1 MTRGRPI
8 IGVTCDVRIPR
19 AGARAYDLICDHRYV
34 EAVKRAGGFPLLL
47 PIADSPEAVRRSLDA
62 VDGLIIIG
70 GADVDPALYGERP
83 RAGTGTIFEPRL
95 RFERRLYRAA
105 AARGLPIFGICYGMQ
120 LINVLEGGTLHQ
132 DIQRD
137 AGSTRDHRDR
147 RRPLH
152 SVILERGSRLRRIL
166 GVDSARTHSHHH
178 QAVRDL
184 APGFRVAA
192 TAPDRVI
199 EAIESDSDRILAV
212 QWHPER
218 TLDSPVTRRLFRH
231 FVERCRR

>member
-1 MTRGRPI
+1 LSNRPPV
-8 IGVTCDVRIPR
+8 IGVTCDVRIPA
-19 AGARAYDLICDHRYV
+19 AGEPAYELFCDHRYV

-47 PIADSPEAVRRSLDA
+47 PIADSTAAIRRSLEA
-62 VDGLIIIG
+62 VDGLILVG
-70 GADVDPALYGERP
+70 GADLDPALYGERP
-83 RAGTGTIFEPRL
+83 REGTGAMFAPRL
-95 RFERRLYRAA
+95 RFERSLYRAA
-105 AARGLPIFGICYGMQ
+105 VAKRLPVFGICYGMQ

-152 SVILERGSRLRRIL
+152 AVSFERGSRLRRIL
-166 GVDSARTHSHHH
+166 GVASARTHSDHH

-192 TAPDRVI
+192 VAPDRVV
-199 EAIESDSDRILAV
+199 EAIESDSERILAV

-218 TLDSPVTRRLFRH
+218 TLDSPITRRLFRH
-231 FVERCRR
+231 FVGLCRG